1 MCGRGGVKGGRARGG
16 IWEFSVEDYEEIVE
30 NSNEGNIRT
39 FSVSLGSETRA
50 WERRMQRRRRG
61 RDRDSCYYCCCSW
74 DGRNIV
80 VFAGTS
86 TADMRSSV
94 GSGLLKSL

>member
-16 IWEFSVEDYEEIVE
+16 IREFSVEDYEEIVE

-61 RDRDSCYYCCCSW
+61 VIV
-74 DGRNIV
+74 IV
-80 VFAGTS
+80 VIIVVVPGMEGT
-86 TADMRSSV
+86 
-94 GSGLLKSL
+94 LLSLQELVLQTCGVLWAVPC